1 MKPQKVPFLK
11 YTLAALTGIIL
22 SKYFSCTEA
31 HYWLCFLFLAFF
43 IIFKFWI
50 KTKSKQYSKILFI
63 ATFILFVSTW
73 FIYTSTYT
81 QQQFNN
87 NLPLN
92 AKYVGQI
99 EDKTSSANKDRLTVR
114 LKIAQTSDSTY
125 NLSEKIVINSYDT
138 IFNKTLSWGDYII
151 FNSKLRPIT
160 SQGNPGEFNYQR
172 FMLQKGIRYQAN
184 LYKGIEKI
192 PNKQKSIKTAALNIR
207 QNLLKKYK
215 AYGINNDQFAV
226 LAALTLGEKSYLDSH
241 IRESFSASGAMH
253 VLAVSGLHVGI
264 IFVILNLLLKPI
276 GKTQKAR
283 VLKTILCIV
292 LLWGYAFITG
302 LSPSVMRASTM
313 FSFIVIGKNLNRTP
327 NIYNTLLV
335 SAFFLMLINPLIIS
349 EVGFQ
354 LSYAAVISIV
364 YFQPKIVSILEFK
377 NRILKYLWELFAV
390 SLAAQA
396 GTFALSIYYFHQFP
410 VYFWLSN
417 FLVIPAAGIILYAA
431 VLFFSF
437 SWLPIFAQ
445 LIAFILNIVTKFMNS
460 GIQII
465 EQLPASVITNVWID
479 NFSLMI
485 TLLIIVSIAIAIE
498 LKKYNAL
505 LICLLLL
512 LTETMHVT
520 IQNINSHNQ
529 SIIVFYNSYSDPLIS
544 FIDGKNHFFYSPNNE
559 ISPNAQQLLENTS
572 GTYNTNLAIDINSI
586 EKQNKITLHKTYLL
600 FKFIS
605 IEIENETTT
614 LYQTGLK
621 HDFIWKPKQG
631 EVIIKNALGTTLK
644 QQNKTKNNVIES
656 TKKNKVFS
664 IKKDGA
670 LMVFM

>member
-11 YTLAALTGIIL
+11 YTLAAVTGILFAKHITC
-22 SKYFSCTEA
+22 SEIY
-31 HYWLCFLFLAFF
+31 YWLSLMLLVVFVAL
-43 IIFKFWI
+43 KFVI
-50 KTKSKQYSKILFI
+50 KTKTKQYSKTLFI
-63 ATFILFVSTW
+63 TTFILFVSVW
-73 FIYTSTYT
+73 FIYTSVYT
-81 QQQFNN
+81 QQQFNK
-87 NLPLN
+87 NLPLS
-92 AKYVGQI
+92 ARYVGQI
-99 EDKTSSANKDRLTVR
+99 EEKTSSANKDRLTVS
-114 LKIAQTSDSTY
+114 LKMAYTSDSTY
-125 NLSEKIVINSYDT
+125 QLSEKIVINSYDT

-151 FNSKLRPIT
+151 FKSNLKPIT

-172 FMLQKGIRYQAN
+172 FMLQKGIRYQAY
-184 LYKGIEKI
+184 LFKGIEKF
-192 PNKQKSIKTAALNIR
+192 PNKEKSIKTTALNIR

-215 AYGINNDQFAV
+215 AFGINNDQFAV
-226 LAALTLGEKSYLDSH
+226 LSALTLGEKSYLDSH

-276 GKTQKAR
+276 GKSQKAR
-283 VLKTILCIV
+283 VSKTILCIV

-313 FSFIVIGKNLNRTP
+313 FSFIVIGENLKRTP

-354 LSYAAVISIV
+354 LSYAAVLSIV
-364 YFQPKIVSILEFK
+364 YFQPKIVSLFEFK

-390 SLAAQA
+390 SLAAQV
-396 GTFALSIYYFHQFP
+396 GTFAISIYYFHQFP

-417 FLVIPAAGIILYAA
+417 FIVIPSAGIILYSA
-431 VLFFSF
+431 VLFFTF
-437 SWLPIFAQ
+437 SWLPIVAQ
-445 LIAFILNIVTKFMNS
+445 LFAFVLNVVTRFMNS

-465 EQLPASVITNVWID
+465 EQLPASVIKNLWID
-479 NFSLMI
+479 NFSLI
-485 TLLIIVSIAIAIE
+485 VTLLIIVSIAIAIE
-498 LKKYNAL
+498 LKKYNTL

-512 LTETMHVT
+512 LTEMMHVT
-520 IQNINSHNQ
+520 IQNISSQNQ

-559 ISPNAQQLLENTS
+559 ISPNAQQLLDNTS
-572 GTYNTNLAIDINSI
+572 GTYSTNEAININSI
-586 EKQNKITLHKTYLL
+586 EKQNNISLHKTYLL
-600 FKFIS
+600 FKYLS
-605 IEIENETTT
+605 IEIENENTTHYT
-614 LYQTGLK
+614 TGLQ

-644 QQNKTKNNVIES
+644 QQNKTKSNIIES
-656 TKKNKVFS
+656 TKKKEVISTKN
-664 IKKDGA
+664 DGA